1 MKLHRLT
8 LTNYRGV
15 LHRDIEFPERGVV
28 VVSGANEIGKSS
40 MIEALDL
47 LLTVKDRSS
56 KKEVKAVKPT
66 HADVGAE
73 VSAEISTGP
82 YRFIY
87 RKRFHKKAETV
98 LTELA
103 PTRRQLTGDEA
114 HDRVLA
120 ILDETVDTALWQ
132 AQRVLQASAT
142 APVDLSGCDALSRA
156 LDVAAGA
163 ADGAAQVADVL
174 GGPAGDA
181 DPLLIDK
188 IEREYLEY
196 FTATGRPTGVWA
208 AATSRLRAADDAVAQ
223 CAAALREVEQ
233 AVTRH
238 AVLTAELSGLAER
251 VSAAEAR
258 RAAAQQSAEAV
269 RTLAAA
275 RDTAKLLAE
284 AAGAAHAAAAAAVTE
299 RRRMRIDIDERS
311 TAAAELVATA
321 AESAQAHRLACEVV
335 EAAEAD
341 AERAD
346 ALAATAAQAVD
357 TARADLAACVARD
370 EAARLAAR
378 IAKLD
383 TVTAELAGTERE
395 LASNPMTDTLVKEID
410 AAARAVERATGRAE
424 LASAHVELVALADIT
439 VRVGDTAVALA
450 TDGDWVTA
458 IAEPTVIEVPG
469 VLRARVSPGADALQT
484 HAELEA
490 AHRVLAELL
499 EKAGVAD
506 VAAAHAL
513 DERRR
518 ELRAARSAAQAT
530 VAALTDHETATQ
542 LRARHAELTA
552 GGPAGSEVVG
562 HIGDTDNA
570 RAALTDAVAA
580 HTAAA
585 EQATL
590 RRNVVAAATAKCND
604 AAVAAGMLRQKLEGV
619 QAELDAATQRL
630 TVARMAATDEQ
641 LSLQAEADAERA
653 GRATAE
659 LARLEGE
666 LAAAQPDVVAAELRS
681 ATAALE
687 VLLGERE
694 AAATALA
701 EISAA
706 LKVYGSQGRR
716 GALDAAEAEREH
728 AHGEFLRVGRRARA
742 AALLRTVMLRHRESA
757 RLRYV
762 EPFRTEIERLG
773 RLVFGPDFEVDI
785 DTDLTIRSRTLAGTT
800 VGYESLSG
808 GAKEQMGIVARLA
821 CASLVAKEDTVPVVI
836 DDALGF
842 TDPERLTKMAAVFD
856 AVGGDGQVIVLTC
869 SPDRYAAIDDAQL
882 IELTA

>member
-120 ILDETVDTALWQ
+120 ILEETVDTALWQ
-132 AQRVLQASAT
+132 AQRVLQAAAT

-163 ADGAAQVADVL
+163 ADGAAPAPDAR

-208 AATSRLRAADDAVAQ
+208 AANSRLRAADDAVAQ
-223 CAAALREVEQ
+223 CTAALREVEQ

-258 RAAAQQSAEAV
+258 RGAAVQSAEAV
-269 RTLAAA
+269 RALAAA

-311 TAAAELVATA
+311 TVAAELVATA

-341 AERAD
+341 AEQTD
-346 ALAATAAQAVD
+346 ALAAAAAQAVE

-378 IAKLD
+378 IARLD
-383 TVTAELAGTERE
+383 TVAGELADIERE
-395 LASNPMTDTLVKEID
+395 LATNPMTDALAKDID
-410 AAARAVERATGRAE
+410 AAARAVERAADRAE
-424 LASAHVELVALADIT
+424 LASAHLELVALGDVV
-439 VRVGDTAVALA
+439 VRVGDTDVDLA
-450 TDGDWVTA
+450 AGTDWGAA
-458 IAEPTVIEVPG
+458 IAEPTMIEVPG
-469 VLRARVSPGADALQT
+469 VLRARLSPGADALQT
-484 HAELEA
+484 HAEFDA

-499 EKAGVAD
+499 EKVAVAD

-513 DERRR
+513 AERRR
-518 ELRAARSAAQAT
+518 ELRAQRSAAQAT
-530 VAALTDHETATQ
+530 VAALTDHESAAQ
-542 LRARHAELTA
+542 LRTRHAELTA
-552 GGPAGSEVVG
+552 GLPTAGSDAP
-562 HIGDTDNA
+562 GDTDAA
-570 RAALTDAVAA
+570 RAALAGTVSA

-590 RRNVVAAATAKCND
+590 RRNVFAAATAKCND

-630 TVARMAATDEQ
+630 AVARMAATDEQ
-641 LSLQAEADAERA
+641 LSLQAEADAEKANRA
-653 GRATAE
+653 AE
-659 LARLEGE
+659 ELSRLEGE
-666 LAAAQPDVVAAELRS
+666 LAAAQPDAVAAELRS

-687 VLLGERE
+687 LLLAERE
-694 AAATALA
+694 TAATALA

-842 TDPERLTKMAAVFD
+842 TDPDRLTKMAAVFD

-869 SPDRYAAIDDAQL
+869 SPDRYAAIDDARL

>member
-223 CAAALREVEQ
+223 CTAALREVEQ

-284 AAGAAHAAAAAAVTE
+284 AAGAAHTAAAAAVTE

-346 ALAATAAQAVD
+346 VLAATAAQAVD

-383 TVTAELAGTERE
+383 TVTAELAGIERE
-395 LASNPMTDTLVKEID
+395 LAGNPMTDTLVKEID

-424 LASAHVELVALADIT
+424 LASAHVELVALGDIT
-439 VRVGDTAVALA
+439 VRVGDTAVDLA

-499 EKAGVAD
+499 EKAGVVD

-530 VAALTDHETATQ
+530 VAALTDHETVTQ

-552 GGPAGSEVVG
+552 GGPAGSEAAG
-562 HIGDTDNA
+562 HIGDTNTA

-742 AALLRTVMLRHRESA
+742 ARLLRTVMLRHRESA

-762 EPFRTEIERLG
+762 EPFRAEIERLG

>member
-163 ADGAAQVADVL
+163 AESAVQVCDAAGA
-174 GGPAGDA
+174 PAGDA

-208 AATSRLRAADDAVAQ
+208 AATSRLRAADDAVTQ

-251 VSAAEAR
+251 VSTAEAR
-258 RAAAQQSAEAV
+258 RGAAIESAEAV
-269 RTLAAA
+269 RTLSAA

-284 AAGAAHAAAAAAVTE
+284 AAEAAHTAAAAAVTE
-299 RRRMRIDIDERS
+299 RRRLRIDIDERS

-335 EAAEAD
+335 EAAETD
-341 AERAD
+341 AEQAD
-346 ALAATAAQAVD
+346 ALAASAAAAVD
-357 TARADLAACVARD
+357 TARTELAACVARD
-370 EAARLAAR
+370 EAVRLAAR

-383 TVTAELAGTERE
+383 TVTDQLAGIEGELA
-395 LASNPMTDTLVKEID
+395 ANPMTDALVKDID
-410 AAARAVERATGRAE
+410 AAARAVERAADRAE
-424 LASAHVELVALADIT
+424 LASAHVELVALGDIT
-439 VRVGDTAVALA
+439 LRVGDTDVDLAAGTDWNTAV
-450 TDGDWVTA
+450 
-458 IAEPTVIEVPG
+458 AEPTTIEVPG

-484 HAELEA
+484 HAELDA
-490 AHRVLAELL
+490 AHQRLAQLL
-499 EKAGVAD
+499 ERAGVAD
-506 VAAAHAL
+506 VAAAHTL

-518 ELRAARSAAQAT
+518 ELRAQRSAAQAT
-530 VAALTDHETATQ
+530 VAALTDHETAAQ

-552 GGPAGSEVVG
+552 GLPPAGSEAA
-562 HIGDTDNA
+562 GDTDAA
-570 RAALTDAVAA
+570 RAALADAVAA

-590 RRNVVAAATAKCND
+590 RRNVFAAATAKCND

-619 QAELDAATQRL
+619 QAELEAATQRL

-653 GRATAE
+653 NRTTAE
-659 LARLEGE
+659 LARIEGE
-666 LAAAQPDVVAAELRS
+666 LAAAHPDAVAAELES

-687 VLLGERE
+687 LLLGERE
-694 AAATALA
+694 AAAAALA

-762 EPFRTEIERLG
+762 QPFRTEIERLG

-842 TDPERLTKMAAVFD
+842 TDPDRLTKMAAVFD

>member
-174 GGPAGDA
+174 GGSAGDA

-223 CAAALREVEQ
+223 CTAALREVEQ
-233 AVTRH
+233 AVTQH

-258 RAAAQQSAEAV
+258 RA
-269 RTLAAA
+269 
-275 RDTAKLLAE
+275 
-284 AAGAAHAAAAAAVTE
+284 
-299 RRRMRIDIDERS
+299 
-311 TAAAELVATA
+311 
-321 AESAQAHRLACEVV
+321 
-335 EAAEAD
+335 
-341 AERAD
+341 
-346 ALAATAAQAVD
+346 
-357 TARADLAACVARD
+357 
-370 EAARLAAR
+370 
-378 IAKLD
+378 
-383 TVTAELAGTERE
+383 
-395 LASNPMTDTLVKEID
+395 
-410 AAARAVERATGRAE
+410 
-424 LASAHVELVALADIT
+424 
-439 VRVGDTAVALA
+439 
-450 TDGDWVTA
+450 
-458 IAEPTVIEVPG
+458 
-469 VLRARVSPGADALQT
+469 
-484 HAELEA
+484 
-490 AHRVLAELL
+490 
-499 EKAGVAD
+499 
-506 VAAAHAL
+506 
-513 DERRR
+513 
-518 ELRAARSAAQAT
+518 
-530 VAALTDHETATQ
+530 
-542 LRARHAELTA
+542 
-552 GGPAGSEVVG
+552 
-562 HIGDTDNA
+562 
-570 RAALTDAVAA
+570 
-580 HTAAA
+580 
-585 EQATL
+585 
-590 RRNVVAAATAKCND
+590 
-604 AAVAAGMLRQKLEGV
+604 
-619 QAELDAATQRL
+619 
-630 TVARMAATDEQ
+630 
-641 LSLQAEADAERA
+641 ADAERA

-742 AALLRTVMLRHRESA
+742 AGLLRTVMLRHRESA

-762 EPFRTEIERLG
+762 EPFRAEIERLG